1 MQHLKDY
8 ITESILSSVGA
19 GKTAVIKKIVSD
31 KDFSTKNIALL
42 EKDVAVW
49 KPKDKKE
56 LIDTINAYI
65 KSAGPDCSLNWIDV
79 SSIKDMSKLFYK
91 LWFNGDIDIAIKL
104 DNKKELSELIDKVFP
119 NLEKNPNTTPSIVSI
134 SYPYN
139 KEGKS
144 GNAQVDFMIVK
155 DIDFAKFFY
164 HSPDF
169 KKNESKF
176 KGATRAKMLSIIVSC
191 IPVEDAK
198 DEYFED
204 GKTVKKH
211 WKYTFNTEGVFRQLL
226 DYTGKKGPLKNPKK
240 VKEFEKLIA
249 NDPDNCIKFIFGDN
263 GKIEDCNS
271 AESLWKAVHDNN
283 KFKFQDV
290 VKKIEDRWFDE
301 IEELKDKRE
310 FFENL

>member
-1 MQHLKDY
+1 MKSLVQFIKESLINEGGNAVTANPIPAY
-8 ITESILSSVGA
+8 ITPLLYKEIEDAILKENPDIKMVPLGSVG
-19 GKTAVIKKIVSD
+19 KKND
-31 KDFSTKNIALL
+31 DQ
-42 EKDVAVW
+42 
-49 KPKDKKE
+49 
-56 LIDTINAYI
+56 
-65 KSAGPDCSLNWIDV
+65 
-79 SSIKDMSKLFYK
+79 
-91 LWFNGDIDIAIKL
+91 FNGDIDIAIKL

-119 NLEKNPNTTPSIVSI
+119 DLEKNPNTTPSIVSI

-240 VKEFEKLIA
+240 VKEFEKLIV

-271 AESLWKAVHDNN
+271 AESLWKAVHDKN

-290 VKKIEDRWFDE
+290 VKKIEDRWFNE

>member
-1 MQHLKDY
+1 MKSLIQFIKESLINEGGNAVTANPIPAY
-8 ITESILSSVGA
+8 ITPLLYKEIEDAILKENPDIKMVPLGSVG
-19 GKTAVIKKIVSD
+19 KKND
-31 KDFSTKNIALL
+31 DQ
-42 EKDVAVW
+42 
-49 KPKDKKE
+49 
-56 LIDTINAYI
+56 
-65 KSAGPDCSLNWIDV
+65 
-79 SSIKDMSKLFYK
+79 
-91 LWFNGDIDIAIKL
+91 FNGDIDIAIKI
-104 DNKKELSELIDKVFP
+104 DTKKELNELIDKVFP
-119 NLEKNPNTTPSIVSI
+119 GLEKNPNTTPSIVSI

-240 VKEFEKLIA
+240 VKEFEKLIY
-249 NDPDNCIKFIFGDN
+249 NDPENCVKFIFGDN

-271 AESLWKAVHDNN
+271 AESLWKAVHDKN

>member
-1 MQHLKDY
+1 MKSLVQFIKESLINEGGNAVTANPIPAY
-8 ITESILSSVGA
+8 ITPLLYKEIEDAILKENPHITMVPLGSVG
-19 GKTAVIKKIVSD
+19 KKND
-31 KDFSTKNIALL
+31 DQ
-42 EKDVAVW
+42 
-49 KPKDKKE
+49 
-56 LIDTINAYI
+56 
-65 KSAGPDCSLNWIDV
+65 
-79 SSIKDMSKLFYK
+79 
-91 LWFNGDIDIAIKL
+91 FNGDIDIAIKI
-104 DNKKELSELIDKVFP
+104 DNKEELNKLIDKVFP
-119 NLEKNPNTTPSIVSI
+119 DLEKNHNTTSSIVSI

-164 HSPDF
+164 HSPNF
-169 KKNESKF
+169 KNNESKF
-176 KGATRAKMLSIIVSC
+176 KGAVRAKMLSIIVSC

-211 WKYTFNTEGVFRQLL
+211 WKYTFNTEGVFKQLL

-240 VKEFEKLIA
+240 VKEFEKLVY
-249 NDPDNCIKFIFGDN
+249 NDPENCVKFIFGDN

-271 AESLWKAVHDNN
+271 AESLWKAVHDKN

-310 FFENL
+310 FFKNL

>member
-1 MQHLKDY
+1 MKSLVQFIKESLINEGGNAVTANPIPAY
-8 ITESILSSVGA
+8 ITPLLYKEIEDAILKENPDIKMVPLGSVG
-19 GKTAVIKKIVSD
+19 KKND
-31 KDFSTKNIALL
+31 DQ
-42 EKDVAVW
+42 
-49 KPKDKKE
+49 
-56 LIDTINAYI
+56 
-65 KSAGPDCSLNWIDV
+65 
-79 SSIKDMSKLFYK
+79 
-91 LWFNGDIDIAIKL
+91 FNGDIDIAIKL

-119 NLEKNPNTTPSIVSI
+119 DLEKNPNTTPNIVSI

-240 VKEFEKLIA
+240 VKEFEKLIV

-271 AESLWKAVHDNN
+271 AESLWKAVHNKN

>member
-1 MQHLKDY
+1 MKSLVQFIKESLINEGGNAVTANPIPAY
-8 ITESILSSVGA
+8 ITPLLYKEIEDAILKENPDIKMVPLGSVG
-19 GKTAVIKKIVSD
+19 KKNND
-31 KDFSTKNIALL
+31 Q
-42 EKDVAVW
+42 
-49 KPKDKKE
+49 
-56 LIDTINAYI
+56 
-65 KSAGPDCSLNWIDV
+65 
-79 SSIKDMSKLFYK
+79 
-91 LWFNGDIDIAIKL
+91 FNGDIDIAVKI
-104 DNKKELSELIDKVFP
+104 NTKKELIELIDKVFP
-119 NLEKNPNTTPSIVSI
+119 DLEKNPNTTSSIVSI

-139 KEGKS
+139 KEGKT

-155 DIDFAKFFY
+155 DIDYAKFFY
-164 HSPDF
+164 HSPNF
-169 KKNESKF
+169 KNNESKF
-176 KGATRAKMLSIIVSC
+176 KGATRTKMLSIIVSC

-204 GKTVKKH
+204 GKTVKKR

-240 VKEFEKLIA
+240 VKEFEKLIV

-263 GKIEDCNS
+263 GKIGDCNS
-271 AESLWKAVHDNN
+271 AESLWKAVHDKN

>member
-1 MQHLKDY
+1 MKSLVQFIKESLINEGGNAVTANPIPAY
-8 ITESILSSVGA
+8 ITPLLYKEIEDSILKENPDIKMVPLGSVG
-19 GKTAVIKKIVSD
+19 KKND
-31 KDFSTKNIALL
+31 DQ
-42 EKDVAVW
+42 
-49 KPKDKKE
+49 
-56 LIDTINAYI
+56 
-65 KSAGPDCSLNWIDV
+65 
-79 SSIKDMSKLFYK
+79 
-91 LWFNGDIDIAIKL
+91 FNGDIDIAIKL

-119 NLEKNPNTTPSIVSI
+119 NLEKNPNTTPTIVSI

-139 KEGKS
+139 KEGKT

-164 HSPDF
+164 HSPNF
-169 KKNESKF
+169 KNNESKF

-240 VKEFEKLIA
+240 IKEFEKLIV

-271 AESLWKAVHDNN
+271 AESLWKAVHDKN

-290 VKKIEDRWFDE
+290 VSKIEDRWFNE

>member
-1 MQHLKDY
+1 MKSLIQFIKESLLNEGGNAVTANPIPAY
-8 ITESILSSVGA
+8 ITPLLYKEIEDAILKEKPDITMVPLGSVG
-19 GKTAVIKKIVSD
+19 KKND
-31 KDFSTKNIALL
+31 DQ
-42 EKDVAVW
+42 
-49 KPKDKKE
+49 
-56 LIDTINAYI
+56 
-65 KSAGPDCSLNWIDV
+65 
-79 SSIKDMSKLFYK
+79 
-91 LWFNGDIDIAIKL
+91 FNGDIDIAIKI
-104 DNKKELSELIDKVFP
+104 DTKKELNELIDKVFP
-119 NLEKNPNTTPSIVSI
+119 DLEKNPNTTSSIVSI

-139 KEGKS
+139 KEGKT

-164 HSPDF
+164 HSPNF
-169 KKNESKF
+169 KNNESKF
-176 KGATRAKMLSIIVSC
+176 KGAVRAKMLSIIVSS

-211 WKYTFNTEGVFRQLL
+211 WKYTFNTEGVFKQLL

-240 VKEFEKLIA
+240 VKEFEKLIY
-249 NDPDNCIKFIFGDN
+249 NDPENCVKFIFGDN

-271 AESLWKAVHDNN
+271 AESLWKAVHDKN

>member
-1 MQHLKDY
+1 MKSLVQFIKESLINEGGNAVTANPIPAY
-8 ITESILSSVGA
+8 ITPLLYKEIEDAILKENPDIKMVPLGSVG
-19 GKTAVIKKIVSD
+19 KKND
-31 KDFSTKNIALL
+31 DQ
-42 EKDVAVW
+42 
-49 KPKDKKE
+49 
-56 LIDTINAYI
+56 
-65 KSAGPDCSLNWIDV
+65 
-79 SSIKDMSKLFYK
+79 
-91 LWFNGDIDIAIKL
+91 FNGDIDIAIKL

-119 NLEKNPNTTPSIVSI
+119 DLEKNPNTTPSIVSI

-169 KKNESKF
+169 KNNESKF

-240 VKEFEKLIA
+240 VKEFEKLIV

-263 GKIEDCNS
+263 GKIGDCNS
-271 AESLWKAVHDNN
+271 AESLWKAVHDKN

>member
-1 MQHLKDY
+1 MKSLVQFIKESLINEGGNAVTANPIPAY
-8 ITESILSSVGA
+8 ITPLLYKEIEDTILKENPDIKMVPLGSVG
-19 GKTAVIKKIVSD
+19 KKND
-31 KDFSTKNIALL
+31 DQ
-42 EKDVAVW
+42 
-49 KPKDKKE
+49 
-56 LIDTINAYI
+56 
-65 KSAGPDCSLNWIDV
+65 
-79 SSIKDMSKLFYK
+79 
-91 LWFNGDIDIAIKL
+91 FNGDIDIAIKL
-104 DNKKELSELIDKVFP
+104 DSKKELSELIDKVFP
-119 NLEKNPNTTPSIVSI
+119 DLEKNPNTTPSIVSI

-240 VKEFEKLIA
+240 VKEFEKLIV

-263 GKIEDCNS
+263 GKIGDCNS
-271 AESLWKAVHDNN
+271 AESLWKAVHDKN

>member
-1 MQHLKDY
+1 MKSLVQFIKESLINEGGNAVTANPIPAY
-8 ITESILSSVGA
+8 ITPLLYKEIEDAILKENPDIKMVPLGSVG
-19 GKTAVIKKIVSD
+19 KKND
-31 KDFSTKNIALL
+31 DQ
-42 EKDVAVW
+42 
-49 KPKDKKE
+49 
-56 LIDTINAYI
+56 
-65 KSAGPDCSLNWIDV
+65 
-79 SSIKDMSKLFYK
+79 
-91 LWFNGDIDIAIKL
+91 FNGDIDIAIKL
-104 DNKKELSELIDKVFP
+104 DSKKELSELIDKVFP
-119 NLEKNPNTTPSIVSI
+119 DLEKNPNTTPSIVSI

-240 VKEFEKLIA
+240 VKEFEKLIV

-271 AESLWKAVHDNN
+271 AESLWKAVHDKN

>member
-1 MQHLKDY
+1 MKSLVQFIKESLINEGGNAVTANPIPAY
-8 ITESILSSVGA
+8 ITPLLYKEIEDAILKENPDIKMVPLGSVG
-19 GKTAVIKKIVSD
+19 KKND
-31 KDFSTKNIALL
+31 DQ
-42 EKDVAVW
+42 
-49 KPKDKKE
+49 
-56 LIDTINAYI
+56 
-65 KSAGPDCSLNWIDV
+65 
-79 SSIKDMSKLFYK
+79 
-91 LWFNGDIDIAIKL
+91 FNGDIDIAIKL

-169 KKNESKF
+169 KKNESRF

-240 VKEFEKLIA
+240 VKEFEKLIV

-263 GKIEDCNS
+263 GKIGDCNS
-271 AESLWKAVHDNN
+271 AESLWKAVHDKN

-290 VKKIEDRWFDE
+290 VQKIEDRWFNE
-301 IEELKDKRE
+301 IEELKDKKE
-310 FFENL
+310 FFQNL

>member
-1 MQHLKDY
+1 MKSLVQFIKESLINEGGNAVTANPIPAY
-8 ITESILSSVGA
+8 ITPLLYKEIEDSILKENPDIKMVPLASVG
-19 GKTAVIKKIVSD
+19 KKNND
-31 KDFSTKNIALL
+31 Q
-42 EKDVAVW
+42 
-49 KPKDKKE
+49 
-56 LIDTINAYI
+56 
-65 KSAGPDCSLNWIDV
+65 
-79 SSIKDMSKLFYK
+79 
-91 LWFNGDIDIAIKL
+91 FNGDIDIAVKI
-104 DNKKELSELIDKVFP
+104 NTKKELIELIDKVFP
-119 NLEKNPNTTPSIVSI
+119 DLEKNPNTTSSIVSI

-139 KEGKS
+139 KEGKT

-155 DIDFAKFFY
+155 DIDYAKFFY
-164 HSPDF
+164 HSPNF
-169 KKNESKF
+169 KNNESKF
-176 KGATRAKMLSIIVSC
+176 KGATRTKMLSIIVSC

-204 GKTVKKH
+204 GKTVKKR

-240 VKEFEKLIA
+240 VKEFEKLIY
-249 NDPDNCIKFIFGDN
+249 NDPENCVKFIFGDN

-271 AESLWKAVHDNN
+271 AESLWKAVHDKN

-290 VKKIEDRWFDE
+290 VQKIEDRWFDE

>member
-1 MQHLKDY
+1 MKSLVQFIKESLIKEGGNAVTANPIPAY
-8 ITESILSSVGA
+8 ITPLIYKEIEDAISKENPDIKMAPLGSVG
-19 GKTAVIKKIVSD
+19 KKND
-31 KDFSTKNIALL
+31 DQ
-42 EKDVAVW
+42 
-49 KPKDKKE
+49 
-56 LIDTINAYI
+56 
-65 KSAGPDCSLNWIDV
+65 
-79 SSIKDMSKLFYK
+79 
-91 LWFNGDIDIAIKL
+91 FNGDIDIAIKI
-104 DNKKELSELIDKVFP
+104 DTKKELNELIDKVFP
-119 NLEKNPNTTPSIVSI
+119 DLEKNPNTTPTIVSI

-139 KEGKS
+139 KEGKT
-144 GNAQVDFMIVK
+144 GNAQVDFMIAK

-169 KKNESKF
+169 KNNESKF
-176 KGATRAKMLSIIVSC
+176 KGSVRAKMLSIIVSC

-204 GKTVKKH
+204 GTTVKKH

-249 NDPDNCIKFIFGDN
+249 NDPDNCVKFIFGEN

-271 AESLWKAVHDNN
+271 VESLWKAIHDKN

-290 VKKIEDRWFDE
+290 ITKIEDRLFDE

-310 FFENL
+310 FLENL

>member
-1 MQHLKDY
+1 MVPLG
-8 ITESILSSVGA
+8 SVG
-19 GKTAVIKKIVSD
+19 KKNND
-31 KDFSTKNIALL
+31 Q
-42 EKDVAVW
+42 
-49 KPKDKKE
+49 
-56 LIDTINAYI
+56 
-65 KSAGPDCSLNWIDV
+65 
-79 SSIKDMSKLFYK
+79 
-91 LWFNGDIDIAIKL
+91 FNGDIDIAVKI
-104 DNKKELSELIDKVFP
+104 NTKKELIELIDKVFP
-119 NLEKNPNTTPSIVSI
+119 DLEKNPNTTSSIVSI

-139 KEGKS
+139 KEGKT

-155 DIDFAKFFY
+155 DIDYAKFFY
-164 HSPDF
+164 HSPNF
-169 KKNESKF
+169 KNNESKF
-176 KGATRAKMLSIIVSC
+176 KGATRTKMLSIIVSC

-204 GKTVKKH
+204 GKTVKKR

-240 VKEFEKLIA
+240 VKEFEKLMA

-271 AESLWKAVHDNN
+271 AESLWKAVHDKN

-310 FFENL
+310 FFDNL

>member
-1 MQHLKDY
+1 MKSLVQFIKESLINEGGNAVTANPIPAY
-8 ITESILSSVGA
+8 ITPLLYKEIEDAILKENSDIKMVPLGSVG
-19 GKTAVIKKIVSD
+19 KKND
-31 KDFSTKNIALL
+31 DQ
-42 EKDVAVW
+42 
-49 KPKDKKE
+49 
-56 LIDTINAYI
+56 
-65 KSAGPDCSLNWIDV
+65 
-79 SSIKDMSKLFYK
+79 
-91 LWFNGDIDIAIKL
+91 FNGDIDIAIKL
-104 DNKKELSELIDKVFP
+104 DSKKELSELIDKVFP
-119 NLEKNPNTTPSIVSI
+119 DLEKNPNTTPSIVSI

-240 VKEFEKLIA
+240 VKEFEKLIV

-271 AESLWKAVHDNN
+271 AESLWKAVHDKN

>member
-1 MQHLKDY
+1 MKSLVQFIKESLINEGGNAVTANPIPAY
-8 ITESILSSVGA
+8 ITPLLYKEIEDAILKENPDIKMVPLGSVG
-19 GKTAVIKKIVSD
+19 KKND
-31 KDFSTKNIALL
+31 DQ
-42 EKDVAVW
+42 
-49 KPKDKKE
+49 
-56 LIDTINAYI
+56 
-65 KSAGPDCSLNWIDV
+65 
-79 SSIKDMSKLFYK
+79 
-91 LWFNGDIDIAIKL
+91 FNGDIDIAIKI
-104 DNKKELSELIDKVFP
+104 DTKKELNELIDKVFP
-119 NLEKNPNTTPSIVSI
+119 DLEKNPNTTSTIVSI

-139 KEGKS
+139 KEGKT
-144 GNAQVDFMIVK
+144 GNAQVDFMIAK

-176 KGATRAKMLSIIVSC
+176 KGATRAKMLSIIVSS

-204 GKTVKKH
+204 GTTVKKH

-249 NDPDNCIKFIFGDN
+249 NDPDNCVKFIVGEN

-271 AESLWKAVHDNN
+271 VESLWKAVHDKN

-290 VKKIEDRWFDE
+290 VKKIEDRLFDE

-310 FFENL
+310 FLENL

>member
-1 MQHLKDY
+1 MKSLVQFIKESIINEGGNAVTANPIPAY
-8 ITESILSSVGA
+8 ITPLLYKEIEDSILKENPDIKMVPLGSVG
-19 GKTAVIKKIVSD
+19 KKND
-31 KDFSTKNIALL
+31 DQ
-42 EKDVAVW
+42 
-49 KPKDKKE
+49 
-56 LIDTINAYI
+56 
-65 KSAGPDCSLNWIDV
+65 
-79 SSIKDMSKLFYK
+79 
-91 LWFNGDIDIAIKL
+91 FNGDIDIAIKL

-119 NLEKNPNTTPSIVSI
+119 DLEKNPNTTPSIVSI

-240 VKEFEKLIA
+240 VKEFEKLIV

-271 AESLWKAVHDNN
+271 AESLWKAVHDKN

>member
-1 MQHLKDY
+1 MKSLIQFIKESLINEGGNAVTANPIPAY
-8 ITESILSSVGA
+8 ITPLLYKEVEDAILKENPDIKMVPLGSVG
-19 GKTAVIKKIVSD
+19 KKND
-31 KDFSTKNIALL
+31 NQ
-42 EKDVAVW
+42 
-49 KPKDKKE
+49 
-56 LIDTINAYI
+56 
-65 KSAGPDCSLNWIDV
+65 
-79 SSIKDMSKLFYK
+79 
-91 LWFNGDIDIAIKL
+91 FNGDIDIAIKL

-119 NLEKNPNTTPSIVSI
+119 DLEKNPNTTPSIVSI

-271 AESLWKAVHDNN
+271 AESLWKAVHDKN

>member
-1 MQHLKDY
+1 MKSLVQFIKESIINEGGNAVTANPIPAY
-8 ITESILSSVGA
+8 ITPLLYKEIEDSILKENPDIKIAPLGSVG
-19 GKTAVIKKIVSD
+19 KKND
-31 KDFSTKNIALL
+31 DQ
-42 EKDVAVW
+42 
-49 KPKDKKE
+49 
-56 LIDTINAYI
+56 
-65 KSAGPDCSLNWIDV
+65 
-79 SSIKDMSKLFYK
+79 
-91 LWFNGDIDIAIKL
+91 FNGDIDIAIKL
-104 DNKKELSELIDKVFP
+104 DSKQKLNELIDKVFP
-119 NLEKNPNTTPSIVSI
+119 NLEKNLNTTPSIVSI

-139 KEGKS
+139 KEGQS

-176 KGATRAKMLSIIVSC
+176 KGSVRAHMISILVSS

-211 WKYTFNTEGVFRQLL
+211 WKYTFNTEGVFKQLL

-249 NDPDNCIKFIFGDN
+249 NDPQNCVKFIFGDN
-263 GKIEDCNS
+263 GKIEDLNS
-271 AESLWKAVHDNN
+271 AESLWKAVHDKN

>member
-1 MQHLKDY
+1 MKSLVQFIKESLINEGGNAVTANPIPAY
-8 ITESILSSVGA
+8 ITPLLYKEIEDTILKENPDIKMVPLGSVG
-19 GKTAVIKKIVSD
+19 KKND
-31 KDFSTKNIALL
+31 DQ
-42 EKDVAVW
+42 
-49 KPKDKKE
+49 
-56 LIDTINAYI
+56 
-65 KSAGPDCSLNWIDV
+65 
-79 SSIKDMSKLFYK
+79 
-91 LWFNGDIDIAIKL
+91 FNGDIDIAIKL

-211 WKYTFNTEGVFRQLL
+211 WKYTFNTEGVFKQLL

-240 VKEFEKLIA
+240 VKEFEKLIV

-271 AESLWKAVHDNN
+271 AESLWKAVHDKN

>member
-1 MQHLKDY
+1 MKSLVQFIKESLINEGGNAVTANPIPAY
-8 ITESILSSVGA
+8 ITPLLYKKIEDAILKENPDIEMVPLGSVG
-19 GKTAVIKKIVSD
+19 KKND
-31 KDFSTKNIALL
+31 DQ
-42 EKDVAVW
+42 
-49 KPKDKKE
+49 
-56 LIDTINAYI
+56 
-65 KSAGPDCSLNWIDV
+65 
-79 SSIKDMSKLFYK
+79 
-91 LWFNGDIDIAIKL
+91 FNGDIDIAIKL
-104 DNKKELSELIDKVFP
+104 DNKEELNKLIDKVFP
-119 NLEKNPNTTPSIVSI
+119 DLEKNPNTTSSIVSI

-139 KEGKS
+139 KEGKT

-164 HSPDF
+164 HSPNF
-169 KKNESKF
+169 KNNESKF
-176 KGATRAKMLSIIVSC
+176 KGATRTKMLSIIVSC

-204 GKTVKKH
+204 GKTVKKR

-240 VKEFEKLIA
+240 VKEFEKLMA

-271 AESLWKAVHDNN
+271 AESLWKAVHDKN

>member
-1 MQHLKDY
+1 MKSLVQFIKESLINEGGNAVTANPIPAY
-8 ITESILSSVGA
+8 ITPLLYKEIEDAILKENPDIKMAPLGSVG
-19 GKTAVIKKIVSD
+19 KKND
-31 KDFSTKNIALL
+31 DQ
-42 EKDVAVW
+42 
-49 KPKDKKE
+49 
-56 LIDTINAYI
+56 
-65 KSAGPDCSLNWIDV
+65 
-79 SSIKDMSKLFYK
+79 
-91 LWFNGDIDIAIKL
+91 FNGDIDIAIKI
-104 DNKKELSELIDKVFP
+104 DTKKELNELIDKVFP
-119 NLEKNPNTTPSIVSI
+119 DLEKNPNTTSTIVSI

-139 KEGKS
+139 KEGKT
-144 GNAQVDFMIVK
+144 GNAQVDFMIAK

-176 KGATRAKMLSIIVSC
+176 KGATRAKMLSIIVSS
-191 IPVEDAK
+191 IPVEDVK

-204 GKTVKKH
+204 GTTVKKH

-249 NDPDNCIKFIFGDN
+249 NDPNNCVKFIFGEN

-271 AESLWKAVHDNN
+271 VESLWKAIHDKN

-290 VKKIEDRWFDE
+290 VKKIEDRLFDE

-310 FFENL
+310 FLENL

>member
-1 MQHLKDY
+1 MKSLVQFIKESLINEGGNAVTANPIPAY
-8 ITESILSSVGA
+8 ITPLLYKEIEDAISKENPDIKMVPLGSVG
-19 GKTAVIKKIVSD
+19 KKNND
-31 KDFSTKNIALL
+31 Q
-42 EKDVAVW
+42 
-49 KPKDKKE
+49 
-56 LIDTINAYI
+56 
-65 KSAGPDCSLNWIDV
+65 
-79 SSIKDMSKLFYK
+79 
-91 LWFNGDIDIAIKL
+91 FNGDIDIAVKI
-104 DNKKELSELIDKVFP
+104 NTKKELIELIDKVFP
-119 NLEKNPNTTPSIVSI
+119 DLEKNPNTTSSIVSI

-139 KEGKS
+139 KEGKT

-155 DIDFAKFFY
+155 DIDYAKFFY
-164 HSPDF
+164 HSPNF
-169 KKNESKF
+169 KNNESKF
-176 KGATRAKMLSIIVSC
+176 KGATRTKMLSIIVSC

-204 GKTVKKH
+204 GKTVKKR

-240 VKEFEKLIA
+240 VKEFEKLMA

-263 GKIEDCNS
+263 GKIEDFNS
-271 AESLWKAVHDNN
+271 AESLWKAVHDKN

-290 VKKIEDRWFDE
+290 VKKIENRWFDE

>member
-1 MQHLKDY
+1 MKSLVQFIKESLINEGGNAVTANPIPAY
-8 ITESILSSVGA
+8 ITPLLYKEIEDAILKENPDIKMVPLGSVG
-19 GKTAVIKKIVSD
+19 KKND
-31 KDFSTKNIALL
+31 DQ
-42 EKDVAVW
+42 
-49 KPKDKKE
+49 
-56 LIDTINAYI
+56 
-65 KSAGPDCSLNWIDV
+65 
-79 SSIKDMSKLFYK
+79 
-91 LWFNGDIDIAIKL
+91 FNGDIDIAIKI
-104 DNKKELSELIDKVFP
+104 DNKEELNKLIDKVFP
-119 NLEKNPNTTPSIVSI
+119 DLEKNPNTTSSIVSI

-139 KEGKS
+139 KEGQS

-211 WKYTFNTEGVFRQLL
+211 WKYTFNTEGVFKQLL

-271 AESLWKAVHDNN
+271 AESLWKAVHDKN

-290 VKKIEDRWFDE
+290 VQKIEDKWFSD
-301 IEELKDKRE
+301 IEELEDKRE